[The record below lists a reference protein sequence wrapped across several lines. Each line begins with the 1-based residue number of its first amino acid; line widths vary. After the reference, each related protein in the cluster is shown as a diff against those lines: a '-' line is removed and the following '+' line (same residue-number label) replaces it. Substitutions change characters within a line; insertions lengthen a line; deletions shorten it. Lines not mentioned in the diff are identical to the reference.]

1 MSNVGSKLVRVSNT
15 PGNYSS
21 TSFIWCYYTPKT
33 WVFQVDFS
41 EHLWNFFL
49 NGPSFHTRVR
59 NPCKYKG
66 LRFRHL
72 FSQGAGSQEF
82 LHCRSKQ
89 FLMRGVKDSYGVSLS
104 HTVPIFFLQ
113 KDACA
118 VINGILLFIPACPQL
133 FITEATPIPS
143 VSIWVIK
150 PVSSLHFRLQGRL
163 MKQSDFPRNVHPP
176 WLSTM
181 DLRH

>member
-1 MSNVGSKLVRVSNT
+1 MVEYRT
-15 PGNYSS
+15 PQEI
-21 TSFIWCYYTPKT
+21 TVPLLFFIWCYYTPKT

-72 FSQGAGSQEF
+72 FSQDAGSQEF

-89 FLMRGVKDSYGVSLS
+89 FLMRGVKDSYGLSLS

-118 VINGILLFIPACPQL
+118 VINGILLLSPACPQHHRGHSDSL
-133 FITEATPIPS
+133 CIHMGDKAGLR
-143 VSIWVIK
+143 
-150 PVSSLHFRLQGRL
+150 SLHFLIRGAL
-163 MKQSDFPRNVHPP
+163 
-176 WLSTM
+176 
-181 DLRH
+181 